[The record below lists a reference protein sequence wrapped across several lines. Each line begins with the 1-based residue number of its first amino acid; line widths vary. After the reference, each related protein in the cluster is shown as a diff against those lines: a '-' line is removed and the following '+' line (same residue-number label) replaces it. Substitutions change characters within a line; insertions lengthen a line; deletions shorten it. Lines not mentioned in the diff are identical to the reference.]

1 MILPRLAYTKHVLS
15 KRRSKDIFRLVQR
28 QSFSYIDI
36 FEKQRSSFIKEF
48 AVTHTP
54 ANGELLH
61 FDDERHFL
69 EALTRWNYF
78 PNQKASATEL
88 PPNICTRRFTPEV
101 VRELLKQLKINTPRR
116 KIGFDVIEYR
126 ATRYNN
132 VSRVLGL
139 IHPLAF
145 AQIFDVFESNRIEL
159 QNAMNDD
166 NSAIRVNTHND
177 GRMLIMNY
185 EDHETKVLAAAGQ
198 SFGKRFRAHAD
209 VANCFGSFYTH
220 SLEWAIQ
227 GFEVAKAGLVKGAPS
242 HWSSNLDR
250 TLRAAKRNETS
261 GLPIGPATSSIAVE
275 IILADVDR
283 KLRGRFSFVR
293 YVDDYTAL
301 CSSYEE
307 AQEFVRLLGKE
318 LSQYRLTLNISKTSI
333 VELPEP
339 LQEKWVYELM
349 NAVPQLKL
357 SDGQLTS
364 LSTREAFQFLDH
376 AVRLNNETPDGS
388 VVKFAVAAIAGF
400 LNDKT
405 AADVFHYVLNLAWHY
420 PILLPYLEKIDAR
433 HVYYDKE
440 QLINRLNEIIEV
452 NALHRRSDGICW
464 ALYYLERLEAEPSD
478 KSINGIMESKDCI
491 AIAMLSRFKVAVDL
505 VTQYAKELI
514 DKHLYTKDQ
523 NWLLLYQLFLADK
536 IPNPYEED
544 ETFLLLKRYE
554 VDFFCPVGERSRAE
568 EYCSLIANPF
578 LEAGDIPSFEEWM
591 EGAK

>member
-1 MILPRLAYTKHVLS
+1 M
-15 KRRSKDIFRLVQR
+15 
-28 QSFSYIDI
+28 
-36 FEKQRSSFIKEF
+36 KEF

-54 ANGELLH
+54 ANGELLS

-88 PPNICTRRFTPEV
+88 PPNICTRRLTPEV
-101 VRELLKQLKINTPRR
+101 VREVSKHANISRER
-116 KIGFDVIEYR
+116 KKLGFDLIEYR

-139 IHPLAF
+139 IHPRAF
-145 AQIFDVFESNRIEL
+145 AEIFKVFESNQVEL
-159 QNAMNDD
+159 QNAMKDD
-166 NSAIRVNTHND
+166 NSAIRVDTHND

-185 EDHETKVLAAAGQ
+185 EDHETKVLAATEQ
-198 SFGKRFRAHAD
+198 SFGKRFRAHTD
-209 VANCFGSFYTH
+209 VANCFASVYTH

-227 GFEVAKAGLVKGAPS
+227 GFEIAKANLASRPDQM
-242 HWSSNLDR
+242 HWSTELDR
-250 TLRAAKRNETS
+250 VLRSAKRNETS

-283 KLRGRFSFVR
+283 KLRERFSFVR

-318 LSQYRLTLNISKTSI
+318 LSQYRLTLNLSKTSI

-339 LQEKWVYELM
+339 LQEKWISELM
-349 NAVPQLKL
+349 NSLPQLKQ
-357 SDGQLTS
+357 SDGQLTL
-364 LSTREAFQFLDH
+364 LSTSEAFQFLDH

-388 VVKFAVAAIAGF
+388 VVKFAVAAIVGA
-400 LNDKT
+400 LNGKT

-420 PILLPYLEKIDAR
+420 PILLPYLEKIDAKD
-433 HVYYDKE
+433 VYYDKE
-440 QLINRLNEIIEV
+440 QLINKLNGIIEV

-464 ALYYLERLEAEPSD
+464 ALYYLERLAAQPSD
-478 KSINGIMESKDCI
+478 NSIKWIMESKDCI
-491 AIAMLSRFKVAVDL
+491 AIAMLSRFEVAVDR
-505 VTQYAKELI
+505 VTQYVMELI
-514 DKHLYTKDQ
+514 DEHLYTKDQ
-523 NWLLLYQLFLADK
+523 NWLLLYQLFLTDK

-544 ETFLLLKRYE
+544 ETFVLLKRYE

-568 EYCSLIANPF
+568 EYCTYIANPF
-578 LEAGDIPSFEEWM
+578 LDAGKIPSFEGWM
-591 EGAK
+591 QGAK